1 VKSLPNIKSAKKRV
15 KITAVKRAANMSRR
29 SELKTAIKKS
39 LSSITA
45 GNLEVAKND
54 VRQAI
59 IKLDK
64 AVSKGLIHKN
74 QAARRKSRL
83 TKKLNALTQA

>member
-1 VKSLPNIKSAKKRV
+1 MPNIKSAKKRV

>member
-1 VKSLPNIKSAKKRV
+1 MPNIKSAKKRV

-83 TKKLNALTQA
+83 TKKLNALMQA